1 MRQAG
6 LQTRRIALGI
16 PSRPPA
22 GNWLRFAH
30 SLLPLQASPPLAL
43 FGVLPPR
50 DSNGGDIGGT
60 RHLPPAGGKLAS
72 FCRGLIHARFVLTPL
87 PQSTYLPFALSRNR
101 VRFARKPRSQRRR
114 QAFGVEW
121 RGPPIRLG
129 PGELGLFVQPSPR
142 VARTAGRS
150 RPTVCRGKLALFFET
165 RSASKLLQLLVWAE
179 LVLPI
184 AVGKLGLFGAKGSFA
199 GTPPGVSDAAGTAQR
214 KAGSLR
220 SPNWVRFAHIIVV
233 QTQGLS
239 PAFGRDHCVQRVAG
253 TGGEMVHAPLAV
265 PLRRN
270 HTEMPIRCQVKSSAS
285 TVLCATRF
293 CGACAVQSVILS
305 VSEGSGPRTRTDAS
319 PLRCPDA
326 SLRSA

>member
-6 LQTRRIALGI
+6 LQTGRIALGI

-30 SLLPLQASPPLAL
+30 SLLPLQTSPPLAL

-50 DSNGGDIGGT
+50 DSNGGDIGGP
-60 RHLPPAGGKLAS
+60 RHLPPTGGKLAS

-101 VRFARKPRSQRRR
+101 VRLARKPRSQRRR
-114 QAFGVEW
+114 QAFGAEW
-121 RGPPIRLG
+121 RGPPTRSGL
-129 PGELGLFVQPSPR
+129 GELGLFVQLTPPA
-142 VARTAGRS
+142 ARTAGRS
-150 RPTVCRGKLALFFET
+150 RPVACRRKLALSSESH
-165 RSASKLLQLLVWAE
+165 SASKLSQLLVWAE
-179 LVLPI
+179 LILPI
-184 AVGKLGLFGAKGSFA
+184 AVGKLGSFGAKGSFV
-199 GTPPGVSDAAGTAQR
+199 GTPPGICGAAGTVRR

-253 TGGEMVHAPLAV
+253 AGGEMVHAPLAV

-270 HTEMPIRCQVKSSAS
+270 HTEMPIRCQVKSEKR
-285 TVLCATRF
+285 ATPGTCVRLHF
-293 CGACAVQSVILS
+293 VGRALS
-305 VSEGSGPRTRTDAS
+305 NLSS
-319 PLRCPDA
+319 
-326 SLRSA
+326 